1 MATKKEEKVIVKQVR
16 SAIRHPKTQLA
27 TLKAL
32 GLGRIG
38 KTANHV
44 LTPPIV
50 GMIKTVSHLV
60 LISKEK

>member
-1 MATKKEEKVIVKQVR
+1 MTKKTETVIVKQVR
-16 SAIRHPKTQLA
+16 SSNRHPKVQLA

-44 LTPPIV
+44 LTPATI
-50 GMIKTVSHLV
+50 GRIKAVSHLV
-60 LISKEK
+60 IIEKEK